1 MHEYEILMIE
11 NYLEYEC
18 CLPDVHN
25 YIAFEKI
32 SHKRWAAEQII
43 QILLDFPTSDPELLV
58 LEFSTAMHAM
68 SDRHDHS
75 AFIFQC
81 AAEAAEEILKL
92 L

>member
-1 MHEYEILMIE
+1 MHEYEILLIE
-11 NYLEYEC
+11 NYIEYNC
-18 CLPDVHN
+18 QMPDVHER
-25 YIAFEKI
+25 IEFEKV

-58 LEFSTAMHAM
+58 LEFAATMRAVSA
-68 SDRHDHS
+68 RQDHS

-81 AAEAAEEILKL
+81 AAEAAEEILEL